1 MASKNTLPENSLPD
15 TKSSRL
21 MPSNEGRIS
30 KKLMLISLL
39 IAAGLL
45 GASAVTYMDNHGV
58 LVGNVTN
65 GAYVSKEGKQT
76 ANIHSLSV
84 YKDPNCGCCGKWID
98 YMNNHGFDAKAH
110 DTNQLS
116 SFKQAKGIPANVQSC
131 HTAISSQG
139 FVFEGHIPATY
150 VYQFLNDT
158 PPDSIGLAVPAMPVG
173 SPGMEYGDQFR
184 PYQVLLLNKDGSS
197 SVYGEVNSLEESV
210 L

>member
-1 MASKNTLPENSLPD
+1 MASKNTLPENALLE

-21 MPSNEGRIS
+21 MPSKEGRIS

-39 IAAGLL
+39 MATGLL
-45 GASAVTYMDNHGV
+45 GASAVNYMGSEA
-58 LVGNVTN
+58 LSGNVT
-65 GAYVSKEGKQT
+65 ASKDAEIT
-76 ANIHSLSV
+76 AQVHSLVV

-110 DTNQLS
+110 DTEQLS
-116 SFKQAKGIPANVQSC
+116 SLKQAKGIPANVQSC

-150 VYQFLNDT
+150 VHQFLNDT
-158 PPDSIGLAVPAMPVG
+158 PPGAIGLAVPAMPVG

-184 PYQVLLLNKDGSS
+184 PYQVLLLNKDGSR

>member
-1 MASKNTLPENSLPD
+1 MASKNTLPENALSE

-21 MPSNEGRIS
+21 MPSKEGRIS

-39 IAAGLL
+39 MATGLL
-45 GASAVTYMDNHGV
+45 GASAVTYMDSHRV
-58 LVGNVTN
+58 LAGNGFHT
-65 GAYVSKEGKQT
+65 SKEGETT
-76 ANIHSLSV
+76 ARIHSLVV

-110 DTNQLS
+110 DTEQLS
-116 SFKQAKGIPANVQSC
+116 SLKQAKGIPANVQSC

-139 FVFEGHIPATY
+139 FVFEGHIPAIY
-150 VYQFLNDT
+150 VHQFLNDT
-158 PPDSIGLAVPAMPVG
+158 PPGAIGLAVPAMPVG

-184 PYQVLLLNKDGSS
+184 PYQVLLLNKDGSR

>member
-1 MASKNTLPENSLPD
+1 MASKNTLAENALSE

-21 MPSNEGRIS
+21 MPSKEGRIS
-30 KKLMLISLL
+30 KKLMLIPLL
-39 IAAGLL
+39 MATGLL
-45 GASAVTYMDNHGV
+45 GAGAVNYMGREA
-58 LVGNVTN
+58 LSGNVT
-65 GAYVSKEGKQT
+65 ASKDAAIT
-76 ANIHSLSV
+76 AQVHSLAV

-98 YMNNHGFDAKAH
+98 YMDNHGFDAKAH
-110 DTNQLS
+110 DTEQLS
-116 SFKQAKGIPANVQSC
+116 SLKQAKGIPANVQSC

-150 VYQFLNDT
+150 VHQFLNDT
-158 PPDSIGLAVPAMPVG
+158 PPGAIGLAVPAMPVG

-184 PYQVLLLNKDGSS
+184 PYQVLLLNKDGSR

>member
-1 MASKNTLPENSLPD
+1 MASKNTLPENALLE

-21 MPSNEGRIS
+21 MPSKEGRIS
-30 KKLMLISLL
+30 KKLMLITLL
-39 IAAGLL
+39 MATGLL
-45 GASAVTYMDNHGV
+45 GASAVNYMGSQV
-58 LVGNVTN
+58 LSGNVT
-65 GAYVSKEGKQT
+65 ASKDAETT
-76 ANIHSLSV
+76 AQVHSLVV

-110 DTNQLS
+110 DTEQLS
-116 SFKQAKGIPANVQSC
+116 SLKQAKGIPANVQSC

-150 VYQFLNDT
+150 VHQFLNDT
-158 PPDSIGLAVPAMPVG
+158 PPGAIGLAVPAMPVG

-184 PYQVLLLNKDGSS
+184 PYQVLLLNKDGSR

>member
-1 MASKNTLPENSLPD
+1 MASKNTLPENALSE

-21 MPSNEGRIS
+21 MPSKEGRIS

-39 IAAGLL
+39 MATGLL
-45 GASAVTYMDNHGV
+45 GASAVNYMGSQA
-58 LVGNVTN
+58 LSGNVTAN
-65 GAYVSKEGKQT
+65 KEAAIT
-76 ANIHSLSV
+76 AQVHSLAV

-110 DTNQLS
+110 DTEQLS
-116 SFKQAKGIPANVQSC
+116 SLKQAKGIPANVQSC

-139 FVFEGHIPATY
+139 FVFEGHIPAIY
-150 VYQFLNDT
+150 VHQFLNDT
-158 PPDSIGLAVPAMPVG
+158 PPGAIGLAVPAMPVG

-184 PYQVLLLNKDGSS
+184 PYQVLLLNKDGSR